1 MAVVRRRIVGG
12 IVVVAVAAFA
22 AGCGGSEES
31 SAPPTTASQPA
42 ASDLP
47 LVSCDDS
54 IGGARYSG
62 TDDGARIVLGVIS
75 VPPAYVPEAA
85 APGGAGGWKYSAP
98 ADFVVRSEQP
108 PFDLSVPKEWR
119 DRVAI
124 SFGGTKPVP
133 ALRIPTCPNNGLPWN
148 AFAVVFSLQERT
160 ACVPLTVAVGGKSE
174 TVRFGLGERCPKAS

>member
-1 MAVVRRRIVGG
+1 MAVVTHRSIGG
-12 IVVVAVAAFA
+12 ALVAVLLLA
-22 AGCGGSEES
+22 AGCGGTSE
-31 SAPPTTASQPA
+31 SAPAPTTAPA
-42 ASDLP
+42 APASTLP

-75 VPPAYVPEAA
+75 VPPAYVAEAA
-85 APGGAGGWKYSAP
+85 APGGAPGWKYSAP

-108 PFDLSVPKEWR
+108 PFDVSVPKEWR

-174 TVRFGLGERCPKAS
+174 TVRFGLGVRCPKAS

>member
-1 MAVVRRRIVGG
+1 MAVVTRRIVGG
-12 IVVVAVAAFA
+12 LVVALAALA
-22 AGCGGSEES
+22 AGCGGSEEAS
-31 SAPPTTASQPA
+31 TPTTTASPPT

-62 TDDGARIVLGVIS
+62 TDDGARIILGVIS
-75 VPPAYVPEAA
+75 VPPAYVPDAA
-85 APGGAGGWKYSAP
+85 VPGGTPGWKYSAP

-108 PFDLSVPKEWR
+108 PFQVTVPKEWR
-119 DRVAI
+119 DRAAI
-124 SFGGTKPVP
+124 SFGGTKPAP

-160 ACVPLTVAVGGKSE
+160 ACVPLTVAVGSKSE
-174 TVRFGLGERCPKAS
+174 TVRFGLGERCPKTS